1 MDDLVWSLVGVQ
13 EDIRAAIEEEDA
25 RVLDD
30 ADLRTLEWV
39 IQELKL
45 RKLPLERQDKIK
57 ARAQEI
63 LEELDG

>member
-30 ADLRTLEWV
+30 AVLRTLEWV
-39 IQELKL
+39 IRELK
-45 RKLPLERQDKIK
+45 ERN
-57 ARAQEI
+57 
-63 LEELDG
+63 DG